1 MTGAPTQAAGLR
13 ADLHRARVAITE
25 ARDQLARAEG
35 TLTRVSIALEA
46 ALNGADP
53 GTAPAAALVTEHL
66 REHRPGPP
74 KKLAADPEL
83 RAFVEAR
90 FNRLTFDQIADDVAA
105 NFPPER
111 RIRRTA
117 IHDWW
122 HRVYKRR
129 KPDHPG

>member
-1 MTGAPTQAAGLR
+1 MTGAATQAAGLR
-13 ADLHRARVAITE
+13 ADLHRARAAITE

-53 GTAPAAALVTEHL
+53 AVEPVTEHL

-129 KPDHPG
+129 KPGHPG